1 MVEGLCWLMVQWL
14 RLYTSSAR
22 GADLIAGWGTK
33 IPHAAWCSQKK
44 KVAEKAKGQLVAFW
58 EGGTLASMSC
68 KSERKDTRAHRQT
81 Q

>member
-1 MVEGLCWLMVQWL
+1 LLVGEL
-14 RLYTSSAR
+14 RSHMPR
-22 GADLIAGWGTK
+22 GAAK
-33 IPHAAWCSQKK
+33 KK